1 VLLFLALFFF
11 LLCLFII
18 QSLILTNLAFQLKF
32 LQIYSTD
39 DVKKTECLL
48 ALDGAKER
56 LKLFKANLL
65 EEGCFDS
72 VVDGCQGVFHLAS
85 PVFFM
90 ANDPQVHPMILFL
103 LL

>member
-1 VLLFLALFFF
+1 M
-11 LLCLFII
+11 
-18 QSLILTNLAFQLKF
+18 KF

-39 DVKKTECLL
+39 DVNKTECLL
-48 ALDGAKER
+48 ALDGTKER

-85 PVFFM
+85 PVFVM

-103 LL
+103 LPTQCVSNTMF